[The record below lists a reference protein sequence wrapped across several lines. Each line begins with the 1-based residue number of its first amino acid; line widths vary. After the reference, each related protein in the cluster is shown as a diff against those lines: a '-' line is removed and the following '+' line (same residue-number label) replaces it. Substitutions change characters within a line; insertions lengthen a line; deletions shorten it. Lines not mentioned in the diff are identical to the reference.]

1 MYPLFGHTLTSL
13 YPSII
18 QSLTRPSQVRR
29 TANSDWTKIEQ
40 TMNVA
45 SYPLVV
51 DSSWTLHYNIATY
64 AHAHDFSTC
73 WENIDSKVG
82 KLKGRHGVMDKEWDA
97 CWESEVKWSQ
107 DVGKLLVWV
116 INGENGD
123 NPWEF
128 CGENI
133 DLLPTFTLSHKG
145 CPAPSLVRS
154 NVPNSTRAFHDDV
167 MTDLIRPKSLIA
179 NSVSWTLRTLNF
191 GVDKTKFVNGPSKNP
206 AKTGAR
212 IFYSLR
218 RGRSAYAYPPPPLL
232 QGYHQGLERGCKE
245 SFLHLWAHL

>member
-145 CPAPSLVRS
+145 CPAPISKGL
-154 NVPNSTRAFHDDV
+154 FQ
-167 MTDLIRPKSLIA
+167 IRIRLP
-179 NSVSWTLRTLNF
+179 W
-191 GVDKTKFVNGPSKNP
+191 NGFQPQ
-206 AKTGAR
+206 
-212 IFYSLR
+212 F
-218 RGRSAYAYPPPPLL
+218 
-232 QGYHQGLERGCKE
+232 
-245 SFLHLWAHL
+245 SFI

>member
-145 CPAPSLVRS
+145 CPAPRTPCTTGGKRS
-154 NVPNSTRAFHDDV
+154 CERAFAAGWASAAPSSSG
-167 MTDLIRPKSLIA
+167 TESAASRSP
-179 NSVSWTLRTLNF
+179 TLQLC
-191 GVDKTKFVNGPSKNP
+191 
-206 AKTGAR
+206 
-212 IFYSLR
+212 Y
-218 RGRSAYAYPPPPLL
+218 RGT
-232 QGYHQGLERGCKE
+232 
-245 SFLHLWAHL
+245 

>member
-145 CPAPSLVRS
+145 CPAPKRRNRICWMKKRITTRLPLLRRWQNPKNRHVPHFGRRKVLRVAPRPPAAIGIAESHARARS
-154 NVPNSTRAFHDDV
+154 VG
-167 MTDLIRPKSLIA
+167 L
-179 NSVSWTLRTLNF
+179 SVSWVRVKKSAQKWKEEEMSTM
-191 GVDKTKFVNGPSKNP
+191 VD
-206 AKTGAR
+206 
-212 IFYSLR
+212 
-218 RGRSAYAYPPPPLL
+218 
-232 QGYHQGLERGCKE
+232 GCHFALF
-245 SFLHLWAHL
+245 SLHLRNYCVW